1 MDKFNYICTY
11 AYVRGTSALR
21 SASSKLKD
29 RVNKVINDESGMEII
44 AVIIILAIVLAVAII
59 FRKQIQELVT
69 NIIAGIKR
77 DSNSLGDA
85 GINEP
90 AAASGGGGNG

>member
-44 AVIIILAIVLAVAII
+44 AVIIILAVVLAVAII
-59 FRKQIQELVT
+59 FRDKIQILVNKIFGQIDDST
-69 NIIAGIKR
+69 NGLNPITQ
-77 DSNSLGDA
+77 D
-85 GINEP
+85 
-90 AAASGGGGNG
+90 GGGGNS